1 MGETTAMTA
10 AAAPAPAAPSASVP
24 AAWTALPVAPARGL
38 PSRLLA
44 GALHVVTGLAVTASV
59 IGIAVA
65 QSIVMRGVVVA
76 DAGDVAMLNT
86 LAPVVVLFGV
96 VGMAHAAAGLGIVFG
111 SRSAAGLG
119 IGLGLFDLVAGIVAL
134 VLAATSPEGR
144 FDGTTIAL
152 TFIAL
157 GIVLAVAARVADW
170 NTHGPLVDE
179 A

>member
-1 MGETTAMTA
+1 MTA
-10 AAAPAPAAPSASVP
+10 SAPVAPAAS
-24 AAWTALPVAPARGL
+24 WTALPAVPARGL

-44 GALHVVTGLAVTASV
+44 GALHVAAGLAVSASV

-76 DAGDVAMLNT
+76 DAGDVAMLNS
-86 LAPVVVLFGV
+86 LSPVVVLFGV
-96 VGMAHAAAGLGIVFG
+96 VGMAHAVAGLGIVFG

-134 VLAATSPEGR
+134 VLAATSPAGR

-152 TFIAL
+152 AFIGL